1 MASAAVGQSFDDEG
15 DGNLGLLLKNVTE
28 IAAPGVPGPLC
39 VFGEQAFPV
48 VTGRTGDAI
57 YEPVVAAGKMGKGRV
72 VVFGHTG
79 YLDVNTLKIAD
90 TAQIMA
96 NSLRW
101 AGTRKSPR
109 IAVYNKPELAAF
121 LREQGL
127 EAELLNGTRWRD
139 RLGSFDVLCVRTA
152 SLSIDVDVPAI
163 QAFIRE
169 GGGLVTADLG
179 WGWNQLNPGK
189 DLVEDHP
196 GNRLLMPAGIVW
208 ADGMLKRTSENGFS
222 TEEAP
227 SELCHAAKA
236 LDALTGK
243 KGAELEEKEVAQA
256 AQSISRAVQSL
267 PLNDELLLPKIRKL
281 DEQNVIKKDPLS
293 RLALTLQLREMK
305 SLPLD
310 EVQAHPLADEFPGTV
325 PEDAKRISQTVAIDT
340 SIPAW
345 HSAGLYAAP
354 GELIVV
360 TAPEG
365 VVEKKLKVRI
375 GAHSD
380 RLWNKTQWRR
390 APEICREYSIDS
402 SQTRAVNAFGGLIY
416 IDVPRRCKLG
426 EISITISGA
435 VEAPY
440 YVFGQTDLAEWR
452 EKIRH
457 RPAPWAELATDKVV
471 LTVPS
476 KAVRE
481 LDDPETL
488 MEFWQRVLDA
498 CAELA
503 AIPLKRN
510 RPERYVTDKQISA
523 GYMHA
528 GYPLMTHLDVA
539 DVIVSK
545 EKLTTDGH
553 PGVWGLFHELGHN
566 HQVRDWTFSG
576 TGEVTVNLF
585 TLYVFDK
592 VCGFAPKTLRNFNE
606 EGRAK
611 MLKAYHEKGT
621 DFEEWKRKP
630 FLALL
635 MYIQLQEA
643 FGWAAFKSVF
653 AEYRNLPAKERP
665 ENDDERRD
673 QWMVRFSRTVERN
686 LSPFFEAW
694 GIPTSKE
701 AQNSIAELPVWM
713 PEEPSERK

>member
-1 MASAAVGQSFDDEG
+1 MASAAVGQPLDDEG

-90 TAQIMA
+90 TAQIMT

-101 AGTRKSPR
+101 AGARKSPR

-127 EAELLNGTRWRD
+127 EAELLNGTGWRD

-179 WGWNQLNPGK
+179 WGWSQLNPGK

-222 TEEAP
+222 TEKAP

-243 KGAELEEKEVAQA
+243 KDAELEEKEVAQA

-305 SLPLD
+305 SLPLG
-310 EVQAHPLADEFPGTV
+310 EVQAHPLADDFPGTV

-340 SIPAW
+340 SVPAW
-345 HSAGLYAAP
+345 HSTGLYAAP

-360 TAPEG
+360 TVSEG
-365 VVEKKLKVRI
+365 VVRKKLKVRI

-416 IDVPRRCKLG
+416 INVPRRCKLG

-592 VCGFAPKTLRNFNE
+592 VCGFAPKTLRNFSE

-643 FGWAAFKSVF
+643 FGWEAFKSVF
-653 AEYRNLPAKERP
+653 AEYRNLPAEERP